1 LARDH
6 ISCGKTPL
14 EVQGISDATQ
24 VASSPSLACALL
36 SSGDIDCWGDDY
48 DGELGNAES
57 LTTSDIP
64 VEVQGISNATE
75 VTVGGVHTCAL
86 LSTGHVDCWGENGY
100 GELGD
105 GMTGVQSHIPVEV
118 QGISDATQVVAGSEH
133 TCALL
138 SSGHIDCWGNNER
151 GGLGDGSTTDSN
163 TPTEVQG
170 IDNAV
175 QVAAGWRDTCALLST
190 GHVDCW
196 GADEDGQLGNAARQE
211 SSATPVEVQGIS
223 SAKQVTVGN
232 QDACALLS
240 SDQID
245 CWGENS
251 VGQLGDGKT
260 AESDLPVEVV

>member
-1 LARDH
+1 L
-6 ISCGKTPL
+6 
-14 EVQGISDATQ
+14 
-24 VASSPSLACALL
+24 VASVSRSQ
-36 SSGDIDCWGDDY
+36 
-48 DGELGNAES
+48 GEH
-57 LTTSDIP
+57 TTS
-64 VEVQGISNATE
+64 G
-75 VTVGGVHTCAL
+75 
-86 LSTGHVDCWGENGY
+86 
-100 GELGD
+100 
-105 GMTGVQSHIPVEV
+105 
-118 QGISDATQVVAGSEH
+118 QVCQVYRCH